1 LTFNLPLKL
10 KNLIGNA
17 GSQAEALEWLS
28 ANRLLSLTDL
38 LRDRGLISDELAAL
52 SKPLGERR
60 ALVSEAT
67 LAHETRVMAA
77 FAAAGIASLALKG
90 CLLAYSVYP
99 DPRRRWRADLDVLIA
114 PDSIERARE
123 ALGAQRY
130 RPIHTTPGGTP
141 IRQETWFR
149 DDGEGRQYVD
159 VHWDLRDHPLL
170 RDRFSFAEQYRA
182 SVELPAL
189 APGARGQGNVHAL
202 LNSVM
207 HWYDDLYEHR
217 QPLAWL
223 LDNDLLWRSMDEDQR
238 RAAAELAIDRGIAG
252 LLADVLERT
261 RAVFDTPISDDMV
274 ADLDEAGRDESAT
287 RLIAAAASR
296 YRSFWL
302 ALKSEPG
309 WGARFSRLR
318 HSLFPPAAHMRERY
332 PGGSRLGLPGL
343 YLRRI
348 WKRVR

>member
-1 LTFNLPLKL
+1 MLD
-10 KNLIGNA
+10 A
-17 GSQAEALEWLS
+17 GSHAEALEWLS
-28 ANRLLSLTDL
+28 ANRLLALTDL
-38 LRDRGLISDELAAL
+38 LRDRGLIGAELAAL
-52 SKPLGERR
+52 AKPLGERR
-60 ALVSEAT
+60 ALVSHAT
-67 LAHETRVMAA
+67 LAHETRVMGA
-77 FAAAGIASLALKG
+77 FVAAGIESLVLKG
-90 CLLAYSVYP
+90 CLLAYCVYP

-123 ALGAQRY
+123 ALAAQRY

-170 RDRFSFAEQYRA
+170 RDCFSFSEQYQA

-189 APGARGQGNVHAL
+189 ARGARGQGNVHAL

-223 LDNDLLWRSMDEDQR
+223 LDNDLLWRCMDDEQR
-238 RAAAELAIDRGIAG
+238 REAVELAIDRGIAG

-261 RAVFDTPISDDMV
+261 RAAFDTPISDDM
-274 ADLDEAGRDESAT
+274 LTGLTEAGRHEPAT
-287 RLIAAAASR
+287 RLVGASKSR

-302 ALKSEPG
+302 ALRCEPG

-318 HSLFPPAAHMRERY
+318 HSLFPPPSHMRERY
-332 PGGSRLGLPGL
+332 PDGSRFGLPGL

>member
-1 LTFNLPLKL
+1 MTLKLPLEL
-10 KNLIGNA
+10 KDLTGKA

-28 ANRLLSLTDL
+28 ANRLLALTDL
-38 LRDRGLISDELAAL
+38 LRDRGLIGGELAAL
-52 SKPLGERR
+52 AKPLGERR
-60 ALVSEAT
+60 ALVSEAM
-67 LAHETRVMAA
+67 LAHERRVMGA
-77 FAAAGIASLALKG
+77 FVAAGIESLALKG
-90 CLLAYSVYP
+90 CLLAYGVYP

-123 ALGAQRY
+123 ALAAQRY

-170 RDRFSFAEQYRA
+170 RDCFPFAEQYRA

-207 HWYDDLYEHR
+207 HWYDDLYEHQ

-223 LDNDLLWRSMDEDQR
+223 LDNDLLWRSMDENQR
-238 RAAAELAIDRGIAG
+238 RTAAQLAIDRGIAG

-261 RAVFDTPISDDMV
+261 RAAFDTPISDDLL
-274 ADLDEAGRDESAT
+274 AGLTDAGRDEPAT
-287 RLIAAAASR
+287 RLIAAAVSR

-302 ALKSEPG
+302 ALKSEPSC
-309 WGARFSRLR
+309 GARFSRLR
-318 HSLFPPAAHMRERY
+318 HSLFPPAAYMRERY

-348 WKRVR
+348 WKRVQ